1 MRLLAAFDAACRR
14 EGRTAAL
21 DRFSRAELKQIAAEL
36 KQSIAANEA
45 QQRRLKCRLASATH
59 LRSRRV
65 LVRLPIFPWR
75 SSCRKRPPGSRR
87 ARRSAGRR
95 KAADS
100 VHRAENSCA
109 ARGRNL
115 AAHVFGLSH
124 KAERVDDTHKIGMVP
139 LWCNNIVVALPLCD
153 MPGVDRRTTPAEAVG
168 FGGNPAPRRVKIRS
182 VRPYRNAAGTIRAF
196 LSAESPS
203 GMIINGLRL
212 MIGSRGS
219 PWIAMP
225 DIKRREEISQAEEA
239 RKRCQPQP

>member
-1 MRLLAAFDAACRR
+1 
-14 EGRTAAL
+14 
-21 DRFSRAELKQIAAEL
+21 
-36 KQSIAANEA
+36 
-45 QQRRLKCRLASATH
+45 
-59 LRSRRV
+59 
-65 LVRLPIFPWR
+65 
-75 SSCRKRPPGSRR
+75 
-87 ARRSAGRR
+87 
-95 KAADS
+95 
-100 VHRAENSCA
+100 
-109 ARGRNL
+109 
-115 AAHVFGLSH
+115 
-124 KAERVDDTHKIGMVP
+124 MVP

-225 DIKRREEISQAEEA
+225 DIKRREENDKPVLNPDRRPIFVRSSNSATA
-239 RKRCQPQP
+239 PPATVSPT